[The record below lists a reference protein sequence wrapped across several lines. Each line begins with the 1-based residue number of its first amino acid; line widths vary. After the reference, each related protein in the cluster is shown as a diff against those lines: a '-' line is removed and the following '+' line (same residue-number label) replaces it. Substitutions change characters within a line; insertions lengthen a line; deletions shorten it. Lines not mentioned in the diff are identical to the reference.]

1 MSGPDPGHEPPLSDL
16 IQHII
21 STHHET
27 VRAQLPGFEAA
38 VLHAVRTGRL
48 AHLQRAGLRKSAERL
63 VQQFRIETEN
73 HLRKEE
79 AVLFPLILDLEA
91 RVGAGEDPPRH
102 PFGSVATLI
111 QIMEAEHELTHHQ
124 LERLA
129 ALIDRGCA
137 EEGPIWGDARQRLA
151 EVVADMAVHTRIE
164 DDMLFP
170 RTIRL
175 ESDRRC

>member
-1 MSGPDPGHEPPLSDL
+1 MSDPDPGHEPRLADL
-16 IQHII
+16 VQHII

-27 VRAQLPGFEAA
+27 VRAQLPRFEAA
-38 VLHAVRTGRL
+38 VLGAIRQGRL
-48 AHLQRAGLRKSAERL
+48 GHTRTAGPRKSAERL

-79 AVLFPLILDLEA
+79 VVLFPLILDLEVRA
-91 RVGAGEDPPRH
+91 AAGEPPARH
-102 PFGSVATLI
+102 PFGSLATLI

-124 LERLA
+124 LERLT
-129 ALIDRGCA
+129 ALIESGCA
-137 EEGPIWGDARQRLA
+137 EEAPIWAGARRRLA
-151 EVVADMAVHTRIE
+151 EVVADMTVHTRIE

-175 ESDRRC
+175 ESDR

>member
-1 MSGPDPGHEPPLSDL
+1 MSDPDPAREPPLSHL
-16 IQHII
+16 IQHIVR
-21 STHHET
+21 THHQT

-38 VLHAVRTGRL
+38 VLGAIRQGRL
-48 AHLQRAGLRKSAERL
+48 AHMRTAGLRKSAERL

-91 RVGAGEDPPRH
+91 RAAAGEAPARH

-124 LERLA
+124 LERLT
-129 ALIDRGCA
+129 ALIERGSA
-137 EEGPIWGDARQRLA
+137 EEAPVWADARQRLA
-151 EVVADMAVHTRIE
+151 EVVADMTVHTRIE

-175 ESDRRC
+175 ESDR

>member
-1 MSGPDPGHEPPLSDL
+1 MSDPDPWRERPLSDL

-27 VRAQLPGFEAA
+27 VRAQLPSFEAA
-38 VLHAVRTGRL
+38 VLGAIQRGRL
-48 AHLQRAGLRKSAERL
+48 GRMPTSGLRKSAERL
-63 VQQFRIETEN
+63 VQQVRIETEN

-91 RVGAGEDPPRH
+91 RIAAGEAPARH

-124 LERLA
+124 LERLT
-129 ALIDRGCA
+129 ALIDGGCA
-137 EEGPIWGDARQRLA
+137 EEAPIWADARRRLA

-175 ESDRRC
+175 ESD